1 MQASGAAVPTDED
14 GHELW
19 LRYREWPA
27 AARAALR
34 RHTAALWLPARPSAL
49 LRSAAAE
56 LQRGLGGFTGR
67 ALRILERDE
76 AWPAGTV
83 ALATPRSWPA
93 LRGLG
98 LPLQG
103 LGDEGYLL
111 RTLKLGGKT
120 ATLVAALNDRGLLY
134 GTFALLRHLATGG
147 DIGTLN
153 ERSVPALPLRMLNH
167 WDNLDRTVERGY
179 AGFSIWDWWKLPH
192 IVDARYTDYARANAS
207 LGINGVSLN
216 NVNAKPEI
224 LSAPFIAK
232 AAALA
237 DVLRPWAQRVF
248 LAVRFSSPKELG
260 GLPTADPLDAAV
272 ARWWQAKVDEIVRA
286 IPDFGGFIVKANSE
300 GQPGPQD
307 YGRNHAEGANVIAR
321 ALAPHGARVI
331 WRAFVYDPENHADRA
346 RQAYEQFVPLDGSFE
361 PNVIVQVKNG
371 AIDFQPREPF
381 HPLFGAMPNTAMMGE
396 FMVTKEYMGFSTH
409 LAYQG
414 TVFEETLQSDTHRP
428 SKGTPVAHT
437 LAGMAGVA
445 NVGTDRNWC
454 GSPLEQANWY
464 AFGRLAWAPLA
475 SSAGIADE
483 WVRQSFGHEP
493 RVVKTLNTML
503 AESREAVVNYMTP
516 LGLHHLMD
524 TGHHHGPG
532 PWVGDLPRADWNPT
546 YYHQADQA
554 GIGFD
559 RSARGSNAVSQ
570 YAEPLAARWN
580 EPATTPPELLLWF
593 HHLPWEHKLAGGRTL
608 WQELVAR
615 YDAGVATV
623 ASWQRR
629 WAKLAGLIDARRHHE
644 VAQHLAQQ
652 LREAQWWRGA
662 CLAYFQHV
670 NGRALPK
677 GRVKPAKSLAEYR
690 ALRFPFAPGRG
701 G

>member
-1 MQASGAAVPTDED
+1 MQAPRAAAPPDED
-14 GHELW
+14 GYELW

-27 AARAALR
+27 AGRAALR
-34 RHTAALWLPARPSAL
+34 RHAAALWVPARPSAL
-49 LRSAAAE
+49 VRSAASE

-67 ALRILERDE
+67 ALPLAEA

-83 ALATPRSWPA
+83 ALVTPRSWPA
-93 LRGLG
+93 LRQLG
-98 LPLQG
+98 LPLEG

-111 RTLKLGGKT
+111 RTLKVAGKAT
-120 ATLVAALNDRGLLY
+120 TLVAALNDRGLLY
-134 GTFALLRHLATGG
+134 GAFALLRHLATGG
-147 DIGTLN
+147 DIATLDQ
-153 ERSVPALPLRMLNH
+153 RSAPALPLRMLNH

-207 LGINGVSLN
+207 LGVNAVSLN

-224 LSAPFIAK
+224 LSPPFIAK

-237 DVLRPWAQRVF
+237 DVLRPWGQRVF

-272 ARWWQAKVDEIVRA
+272 ARWWQAKCEEVLRA

-321 ALAPHGARVI
+321 ALAPHGARLI
-331 WRAFVYDPENHADRA
+331 WRAFVYDPENRADRA
-346 RQAYEQFVPLDGSFE
+346 RQAYEQFVPLDGLFE
-361 PNVIVQVKNG
+361 PNVVVQVKNG
-371 AIDFQPREPF
+371 PIDFQPREPF
-381 HPLFGAMPNTAMMGE
+381 HPLFGAMPNTALMGE

-414 TVFEETLQSDTHRP
+414 TVFEETLKSDTHRP
-428 SKGTPVAHT
+428 GAGTPVAHT

-454 GSPLEQANWY
+454 GAPLEQANWY

-475 SSAGIADE
+475 SSAAIADE
-483 WVRQSFGHEP
+483 WVQQTFGHEP
-493 RVVKTLNTML
+493 AVRKVLNTML
-503 AESREAVVNYMTP
+503 AESREAVVNCMTP

-532 PWVGDLPRADWNPT
+532 PWVDDLPRADWNPT
-546 YYHQADQA
+546 YYHQADAQ

-559 RSARGSNAVSQ
+559 RSARGSNAVGQ
-570 YAEPLAARWN
+570 YAAPLAARWGD
-580 EPATTPPELLLWF
+580 PATTPPELLLWF
-593 HHLPWEHKLAGGRTL
+593 HHLPWEHRLPNGHSL

-623 ASWQRR
+623 AAWQRR
-629 WAKLAGLIDARRHHE
+629 WARLKGQVDARRHHD

-652 LREAQWWRGA
+652 LRESQWWRDA
-662 CLAYFQHV
+662 CLAYFQQV
-670 NGRALPK
+670 NGRAWPK
-677 GRVKPAKSLAEYR
+677 GSAKPAMSVADYR